1 MLDNNVNTYVMKPIT
16 VNAILVSKD
25 NIDSVIKFLGD
36 SFVSVDQNNDCI
48 LFNQFG
54 LKGVLTNAEY
64 YLVNSSNVFH
74 VCRADTFISI
84 YEVVQ

>member
-25 NIDSVIKFLGD
+25 NVDSVIKFLGD
-36 SFVSVDQNNDCI
+36 SFVSVDQNSDCI

-64 YLVNSSNVFH
+64 YLVNSSNSFH
-74 VCRADTFISI
+74 VCRADTFIST
-84 YEVVQ
+84 YEIAK